1 MSPWVNLPANASIT
15 HLQGGRLN
23 APAAARNAAAIVQ
36 MMGPVAPAKG
46 YVLEIASGTGQHIVQ
61 LAAALPN
68 IIWQPSDV
76 DPARLDSIAAWLA
89 QTPLPNLR
97 PACRLDATAAGWAKT
112 HGAQDLILLVNL
124 LHLITAAEAKTL
136 IFEMATALAPGGIAI
151 LYEPFM
157 RSGVLTNA
165 ADVTFHQHLTETN
178 PELGYKKDSFVLGL
192 LSTAGLSPLPPV
204 VMPANNLTLMA
215 QKS

>member
-1 MSPWVNLPANASIT
+1 MV
-15 HLQGGRLN
+15 GR
-23 APAAARNAAAIVQ
+23 
-36 MMGPVAPAKG
+36 VAPAKG
-46 YVLEIASGTGQHIVQ
+46 YTLEIASGTGQHIVQ

-89 QTPLPNLR
+89 QTPLSNLR

-112 HGAQDLILLVNL
+112 HGAQDLILLLNL

-136 IFEMATALAPGGIAI
+136 IFEMATALATQGIAI
-151 LYEPFM
+151 LYGPFM
-157 RSGVLTNA
+157 LSCVLTSA

-178 PELGYKKDSFVLGL
+178 PELGYKNDALVLEL
-192 LSTAGLSPLPPV
+192 LSTAGLTPLNPV
-204 VMPANNLTLMA
+204 VMPANNLALMA

>member
-1 MSPWVNLPANASIT
+1 M
-15 HLQGGRLN
+15 
-23 APAAARNAAAIVQ
+23 RNAAAIVQ
-36 MMGPVAPAKG
+36 MVGRVAPAKG
-46 YVLEIASGTGQHIVQ
+46 YTLEIASGTGQHIVQ

-112 HGAQDLILLVNL
+112 HGAQDLILLLNL

-178 PELGYKKDSFVLGL
+178 PELGYKKDAFVLGL
-192 LSTAGLSPLPPV
+192 LSTAGLSLLPTV

>member
-89 QTPLPNLR
+89 QTPRPNLR
-97 PACRLDATAAGWAKT
+97 PACRLDATAAGWART

-178 PELGYKKDSFVLGL
+178 PELG
-192 LSTAGLSPLPPV
+192 
-204 VMPANNLTLMA
+204 
-215 QKS
+215 

>member
-112 HGAQDLILLVNL
+112 HGAQDLILLLNL

-178 PELGYKKDSFVLGL
+178 PELGYKKDAFVLGL
-192 LSTAGLSPLPPV
+192 LSTARLSLLPPV
-204 VMPANNLTLMA
+204 VMPANNLALMA